1 MTDAPLG
8 PRLLAR
14 LLDVAISFALTLA
27 VAVPLTVLYLLV
39 AALLGPSPTLLTLL
53 AAVAYAVA
61 FPVLEWVALVRRGGQ
76 SLGKGVVGLAVVG
89 DGGGRPLQPGQAL
102 VRTAV
107 LLAPFVLIVAAS
119 NGRSE
124 LVEILAVVGA
134 LSTVGSLLLAAA
146 PGRRA
151 IHDHAAISRVVLA
164 ERRPVSWR
172 SDVALLRPGHPSP
185 RRER

>member
-53 AAVAYAVA
+53 AALAYAVA

-89 DGGGRPLQPGQAL
+89 DGGQQSA
-102 VRTAV
+102 
-107 LLAPFVLIVAAS
+107 
-119 NGRSE
+119 
-124 LVEILAVVGA
+124 
-134 LSTVGSLLLAAA
+134 
-146 PGRRA
+146 
-151 IHDHAAISRVVLA
+151 
-164 ERRPVSWR
+164 
-172 SDVALLRPGHPSP
+172 
-185 RRER
+185 